1 MFRISIFGF
10 RILNIAVYNKPMSDK
25 TKFIVLAL
33 ALLIIAAPLAVW
45 AASPSLVPCGRSS
58 DSNPDDKIDETAP
71 CSLCH
76 LYVLVQNVLD
86 FMMWTIAPIVAVL
99 AVGWAGFNIMISGEQ
114 PGLRAKGFG
123 IIKTTVIGL
132 AIMFAGWV
140 LINEALLFFTGKDN
154 TGTANKTSFIQSPWN
169 QVTCI
174 PPTYIKAD

>member
-1 MFRISIFGF
+1 
-10 RILNIAVYNKPMSDK
+10 MSGK

-33 ALLIIAAPLAVW
+33 ALLIIAAPLAVSW
-45 AASPSLVPCGRSS
+45 AGLVPCGLSS
-58 DSNPDDKIDETAP
+58 NDTSTPYDESAP
-71 CSLCH
+71 CNLCH
-76 LYVLVQNVLD
+76 LYILTQKILD

-123 IIKTTVIGL
+123 IIKTTIIGL

-169 QVTCI
+169 EVTCI
-174 PPTYIKAD
+174 PPTYIKAN

>member
-1 MFRISIFGF
+1 
-10 RILNIAVYNKPMSDK
+10 MSGK

-33 ALLIIAAPLAVW
+33 ALLIIVAPLAAW
-45 AASPSLVPCGRSS
+45 AAGLVPCGLSE
-58 DSNPDDKIDETAP
+58 DDIGTKNIDESAP

-140 LINEALLFFTGKDN
+140 LINEVLLFFGRPQGATDESKTGSVVEQAGKWM
-154 TGTANKTSFIQSPWN
+154 PWN
-169 QVTCI
+169 QVTCV
-174 PPTYIKAD
+174 PPQYIESN

>member
-1 MFRISIFGF
+1 
-10 RILNIAVYNKPMSDK
+10 MSGK

-33 ALLIIAAPLAVW
+33 ALLIIAAPLAAW
-45 AASPSLVPCGRSS
+45 AAGLVPCGLSE
-58 DSNPDDKIDETAP
+58 DDIGTKNIDESAP

-169 QVTCI
+169 QVTCSVPVQI
-174 PPTYIKAD
+174 QK